1 MSKKQNID
9 AIDDW
14 DYNSTVTY
22 GGKHSRV
29 LASPVAMSVTGGM
42 MKKSLGFSV
51 GGAKDADNFYENLKN
66 DYLPKIDSI
75 TYEGVFYD
83 HYFKSQSSDE
93 CKNLFCP
100 TYTTA
105 VDKNPFTDKRE
116 YWLSVGLDSN
126 IKNINRKK
134 LNIVVVLDISGSMGS
149 PFNQYYYDPK
159 TKRKMQNSDIK
170 TSKMKIANE
179 SIVNMI
185 DHLKD
190 DDKLGV
196 VLFDNS
202 AYAAK
207 PLRSIKTTDIKAIK
221 EHILDLKQRGG
232 TNWSEGYRGGIKLF
246 DTIQSDLKDPTIYE
260 NRIIFI
266 TDAMPNRGE
275 LSQDGLFTISKN
287 ASQRGIFTTFIGVGV
302 DFNNELVEAISKT
315 KGANYYSIHS
325 SDEFKKRLDKEF
337 DYMVTPL
344 VFDLKLNL
352 LGGAFKIDRVYGSPN
367 SDKATGEVMYVNT
380 LFPTPTNDDG
390 SRGGVVL
397 LKVKKIAPS
406 SDLNLIVS
414 YKDRSGKSYQSSKK
428 VTFVK
433 DGYEDRSIQKA
444 ITLSRYVDLMKNYLL
459 DMRRGCNDKV
469 QSPYPT
475 IRQKCMLYPPSRP
488 EFAYIKTWESRSCPF
503 IVSSGYKKIL
513 GEFRGYF
520 NSQIREIDDDE
531 LKKELDAIDLILS
544 KTSQIKGTKIDD
556 WKNFR

>member
-1 MSKKQNID
+1 MSKKQNSNL
-9 AIDDW
+9 IDDW
-14 DYNSTVTY
+14 DYNSTITY
-22 GGKHSRV
+22 GGKNSRV
-29 LASPVAMSVTGGM
+29 VASPVLMSTPGVM

-83 HYFKSQSSDE
+83 HYFKSQNSNE
-93 CKNLFCP
+93 CKDLFCP

-105 VDKNPFTDKRE
+105 IDKNPFSENRE

-126 IKNINRKK
+126 IKNIKRKK

-149 PFNQYYYDPK
+149 PFNRYYYDNK
-159 TKRKMQNSDIK
+159 SGSKKENIDTK

-190 DDKLGV
+190 EDKLGV

-202 AYAAK
+202 AYVAK

-221 EHILDLKQRGG
+221 KHILDLKQRGG

-246 DTIQSDLKDPTIYE
+246 ESIDDSLKDPTIYE

-275 LSQDGLFTISKN
+275 LNQNGLFSIAKD
-287 ASQRGIFTTFIGVGV
+287 ASQKGIFTTFIGVGV

-325 SDEFKKRLDKEF
+325 SDEFKKRLDEEF

-352 LGGAFKIDRVYGSPN
+352 TGGAFKIDRVYGSPDSN
-367 SDKATGEVMYVNT
+367 KATGEVMYVNT

-397 LKVKKIAPS
+397 LKLKKVAPS
-406 SDLNLIVS
+406 SNLDLIVT
-414 YKDRSGKSYQSSKK
+414 YKDRSGKSYQNSKK
-428 VTFVK
+428 VTFIK

-444 ITLSRYVDLMKNYLL
+444 ILLSRYVDLMKNYLL
-459 DMRRGCNDKV
+459 DMRRGCNDKI

-475 IRQKCMLYPPSRP
+475 IKQKCMLLPSSRP
-488 EFAYIKTWESRSCPF
+488 EFAYIKTWERKSCPF

-513 GEFRGYF
+513 ENFRAYF
-520 NSQIREIDDDE
+520 DKQMRSIGDE
-531 LKKELDAIDLILS
+531 SLKKELDAIDKILS
-544 KTSQIKGTKIDD
+544 KRSQDDGRKVDD
-556 WKNFR
+556 WISK